1 MSLIFWLIM
10 YIVDLFEKRRNP
22 ETNTK
27 TTALKELGKYA
38 GRPDIFVSFTD
49 DVTRGKGQHAKSVN
63 RPVPKLGINPI
74 NHYNTPLGIYTYPI
88 DYVLSRSGK
97 VPFAGNL
104 PYIWV
109 VESTGNLLDLCSYTD
124 ADLES
129 DLEKLED
136 ISHYTTHVRE
146 NMRSASVQTP
156 GGKLWYV
163 LMKLSD
169 SYGNSNKIKPT
180 TAWSKLIK
188 KLGYTGAHDSCGHG
202 IIHSS
207 EPTQAFFV
215 SRESFKTLE
224 VIDNDLH
231 KKGPSYTMS
240 YLSKNPKLLFE
251 QYSSG
256 NVSGML
262 LAAVVKDEIEK
273 SQQGIGNGWLDN
285 VSDFIDSTVI
295 NKLKEREV
303 LIELLF
309 PYISNSHAI
318 DIMKSQVLENSDND
332 RHLAFY
338 LNATYKRK
346 ELVTWL
352 KTNILSNARA
362 LKFHPFDVIE
372 HTNTSACKVF
382 DSSFAQFLP
391 DNSIGQRLYLF
402 EKLGPLSKEAA
413 LINDWTFVRLSVT
426 GIIPFNNQR
435 IINVLNSVKT
445 HQFWLWFSDDRLIS
459 KLSDNDIFSILNHK
473 GKNFLL
479 STMDFFND
487 YFRDEETVTRL
498 RNIIDL
504 IIKQ

>member
-22 ETNTK
+22 EANTK
-27 TTALKELGKYA
+27 TTALKELEKYA

-136 ISHYTTHVRE
+136 ISHYTSHVRE

-169 SYGNSNKIKPT
+169 TYGNSNKIKPT

-188 KLGYTGAHDSCGHG
+188 ELGYSGAHDSCGHG

-231 KKGPSYTMS
+231 KKGPNYSLS
-240 YLSKNPKLLFE
+240 YLSKNPKLLFDE
-251 QYSSG
+251 YSSG
-256 NVSGML
+256 KVGGML
-262 LAAVVKDEIEK
+262 LATLVKAEIEK
-273 SQQGIGNGWLDN
+273 SQHGIDNGWLEN
-285 VSDFIDSTVI
+285 VSDFIDSKAI
-295 NKLKEREV
+295 DKLKERET
-303 LIELLF
+303 LIDLLF
-309 PYISNSHAI
+309 PYLSNSHAI
-318 DIMKSQVLENSDND
+318 DIMKSQAFEHSSDE
-332 RHLAFY
+332 RYLAFY
-338 LNATYKRK
+338 LNVAYTRK
-346 ELVTWL
+346 ELVTWM
-352 KTNILSNARA
+352 KTNILNNARA
-362 LKFHPFDVIE
+362 LKFHPFDVVE
-372 HTNTSACKVF
+372 YTNTRACKVF

-391 DNSIGQRLYLF
+391 NNSIGQKLHLF

-413 LINDWTFVRLSVT
+413 LTNYQTVLRLSTSGV
-426 GIIPFNNQR
+426 IPFNKQR
-435 IINVLNSVKT
+435 VIDALNSIAS
-445 HQFWLWFSDDRLIS
+445 HHFWLWFADDKLIN
-459 KLSDNDIFSILNHK
+459 KLNDNDIFIILNHK

-487 YFRDEETVTRL
+487 YFRDEETAIRL
-498 RNIIDL
+498 RKIIDS
-504 IIKQ
+504 IVNQ